1 MAEFATYRM
10 VLDTEKVRN
19 YLLEV
24 MEAAPHEIAMAAAE
38 MENRMNAGEFYP
50 DTGTQTRFDCRKEDR
65 ES

>member
-24 MEAAPHEIAMAAAE
+24 MEAAPHEIA
-38 MENRMNAGEFYP
+38 GP
-50 DTGTQTRFDCRKEDR
+50 DEYI
-65 ES
+65 